1 MPQKQQPAR
10 TALSLT
16 ARSVILDTLHLVEI
30 GAIALG
36 LQSVAGNEAQG
47 RGVDAVAKPAAV
59 LRAIGE
65 HMAEVAVA
73 MRRAHLGAD
82 RATRAVLKLVHVG
95 RHDRP
100 GEAGPAAAGLDLGGR
115 GK

>member
-1 MPQKQQPAR
+1 MPQKQPPAR
-10 TALSLT
+10 TALSVT

-36 LQSVAGNEAQG
+36 LHSVAGNEAQG

-73 MRRAHLGAD
+73 VRPSHPGAEHAMLD
-82 RATRAVLKLVHVG
+82 VLHLVHVCRPA
-95 RHDRP
+95 RHGETGSERP
-100 GEAGPAAAGLDLGGR
+100 R
-115 GK
+115 YGKQGVR

>member
-1 MPQKQQPAR
+1 MPQKQPPAR
-10 TALSLT
+10 TALSVT

-36 LQSVAGNEAQG
+36 LHSVAGNEAQG

-65 HMAEVAVA
+65 HMAEVAGA
-73 MRRAHLGAD
+73 LRRAHLGAEHAQVGTD
-82 RATRAVLKLVHVG
+82 AVREEG
-95 RHDRP
+95 CRY
-100 GEAGPAAAGLDLGGR
+100 G
-115 GK
+115 